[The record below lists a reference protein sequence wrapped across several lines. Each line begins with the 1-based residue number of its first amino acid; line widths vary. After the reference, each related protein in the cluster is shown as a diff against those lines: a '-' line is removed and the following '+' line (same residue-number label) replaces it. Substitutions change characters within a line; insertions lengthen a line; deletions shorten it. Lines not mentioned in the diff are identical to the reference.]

1 MLSRF
6 FFALVSVI
14 VGDRTIHVGAP
25 VSGVSFLGGIS
36 LPQAHQWIAFY
47 ATAVGALGSTAVL
60 VYTVIKTV
68 RLLKN
73 PPKTE

>member
-6 FFALVSVI
+6 LIALGMVV
-14 VGDRTIHVGAP
+14 VGDRTVQVGAP
-25 VSGVSFLGGIS
+25 VSGVSFFGGLTLS
-36 LPQAHQWIAFY
+36 QAHQWLAFY

-68 RLLKN
+68 RMLKN
-73 PPKTE
+73 PAKTE

>member
-6 FFALVSVI
+6 LFALVSVI
-14 VGDRTIHVGAP
+14 VGDRTIYVGAP

>member
-6 FFALVSVI
+6 LFALVSVI

-25 VSGVSFLGGIS
+25 VSGVSFLGGLTLS
-36 LPQAHQWIAFY
+36 QAHQWLTFY

-60 VYTVIKTV
+60 VYTVVKTL

-73 PPKTE
+73 PAKTE

>member
-14 VGDRTIHVGAP
+14 VGDRTIYVGAP